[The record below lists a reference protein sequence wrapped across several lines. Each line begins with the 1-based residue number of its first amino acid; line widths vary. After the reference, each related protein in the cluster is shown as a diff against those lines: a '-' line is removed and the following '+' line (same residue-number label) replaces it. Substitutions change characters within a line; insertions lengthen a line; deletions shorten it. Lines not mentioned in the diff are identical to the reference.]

1 MVLVGTS
8 SLDALELCAGLRSRR
23 CPLLV
28 VYTEAT
34 PDAVVMTL
42 DAGADDVMVAPV
54 LPAEFLARVGVAIR
68 YRDTLAAMASTDVL
82 ALPGLRI
89 DLVAQRAEVGDTAID
104 VPAHEFQLLSI
115 LARKVGTVLPAE
127 RLIEE
132 IWPDGAGAGASRLRA
147 CATRLRKRLRS
158 HPNAPVIVAERGVG
172 YAMVLR
178 TDAS

>member
-1 MVLVGTS
+1 M
-8 SLDALELCAGLRSRR
+8 
-23 CPLLV
+23 
-28 VYTEAT
+28 
-34 PDAVVMTL
+34 
-42 DAGADDVMVAPV
+42 
-54 LPAEFLARVGVAIR
+54 
-68 YRDTLAAMASTDVL
+68 L

-115 LARKVGTVLPAE
+115 LAREVGTVLPAE